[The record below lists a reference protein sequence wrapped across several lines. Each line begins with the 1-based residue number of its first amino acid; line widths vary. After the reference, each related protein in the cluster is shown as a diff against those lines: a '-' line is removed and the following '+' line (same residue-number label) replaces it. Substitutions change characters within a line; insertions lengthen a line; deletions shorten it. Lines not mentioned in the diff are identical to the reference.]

1 MHHDRRFLLLIV
13 PVVIFLLLAA
23 SLYLGS
29 DHLTLISGLH
39 VPFLSHWQPEN
50 QPESIT
56 SSSLPDSDATFTS
69 LPVPSSTVL
78 PPARVDN
85 GTVLTAEKIRPY
97 IDSILDPESTALP
110 RLGCPRVNSTRY
122 DIVRNMSEAND
133 NHVDYYFAL
142 DLRNCRDL
150 LPRLLG
156 SIVEVMRF
164 LGPDRCALSI
174 VEGHSPDGTADILAA
189 LAPFLRRDGFSYH
202 YQSSDINPGTGS
214 RILKLAKL
222 RNLALEPLLNHTY
235 RTSANTTVLF
245 INDVAACAEDLLEL
259 ALQRRKLDADM
270 TCALDWTYVGRDPT
284 FYDVWVARG
293 INGDSFF
300 NIPPNGSWDYAWNLF
315 WNHPQTKARLDSNVP
330 FQAFACWNGATAF
343 TAAPLLDGLRFRNVH
358 KGECAQGEPQM
369 FCKDLWHRGFG
380 KIAVVPAVNL
390 EYSDE
395 KAEKLKKLKG
405 FTSDL
410 VRHQTEED
418 AKIEWA
424 GPPEKVKCMEGWQ
437 NQFWRPWNETLK

>member
-1 MHHDRRFLLLIV
+1 
-13 PVVIFLLLAA
+13 
-23 SLYLGS
+23 
-29 DHLTLISGLH
+29 
-39 VPFLSHWQPEN
+39 
-50 QPESIT
+50 
-56 SSSLPDSDATFTS
+56 
-69 LPVPSSTVL
+69 
-78 PPARVDN
+78 
-85 GTVLTAEKIRPY
+85 
-97 IDSILDPESTALP
+97 
-110 RLGCPRVNSTRY
+110 
-122 DIVRNMSEAND
+122 
-133 NHVDYYFAL
+133 
-142 DLRNCRDL
+142 
-150 LPRLLG
+150 
-156 SIVEVMRF
+156 
-164 LGPDRCALSI
+164 
-174 VEGHSPDGTADILAA
+174 
-189 LAPFLRRDGFSYH
+189 
-202 YQSSDINPGTGS
+202 
-214 RILKLAKL
+214 
-222 RNLALEPLLNHTY
+222 
-235 RTSANTTVLF
+235 
-245 INDVAACAEDLLEL
+245 
-259 ALQRRKLDADM
+259 M

-437 NQFWRPWNETLK
+437 NQFWRPWNETLT